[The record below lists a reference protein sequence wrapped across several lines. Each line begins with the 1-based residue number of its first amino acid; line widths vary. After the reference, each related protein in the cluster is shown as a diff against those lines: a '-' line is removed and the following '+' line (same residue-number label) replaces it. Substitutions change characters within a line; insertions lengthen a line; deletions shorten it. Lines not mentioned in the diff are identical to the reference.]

1 MKHSGKYIYVLI
13 QKTKLL
19 RYIARDA
26 LNLIPVMC
34 DISSYELLC
43 VDHDWTSRFCFSVPM
58 STLYINLWW
67 MQNLTMHING
77 CVWWLLM
84 FFYNWR
90 FLLGIFCFVLYVIL
104 IFSYTIQILIS
115 RLVLVLYLEFDLNV
129 LNTYVRTF
137 LCQWFYIPILNL
149 PNRTFEQEG
158 VTCCFCELLLFPFH
172 KEYRHQ
178 VQFMLNWFR

>member
-1 MKHSGKYIYVLI
+1 MEVKKKNVPPSFTVISMVKILKKKVEVKHSGKYINVLI

-19 RYIARDA
+19 SYIAWDA
-26 LNLIPVMC
+26 LKSIPVMC

-84 FFYNWR
+84 FFII
-90 FLLGIFCFVLYVIL
+90 GGFCSEFFVL
-104 IFSYTIQILIS
+104 S
-115 RLVLVLYLEFDLNV
+115 
-129 LNTYVRTF
+129 
-137 LCQWFYIPILNL
+137 CM
-149 PNRTFEQEG
+149 
-158 VTCCFCELLLFPFH
+158 LF
-172 KEYRHQ
+172 
-178 VQFMLNWFR
+178 

>member
-1 MKHSGKYIYVLI
+1 
-13 QKTKLL
+13 
-19 RYIARDA
+19 
-26 LNLIPVMC
+26 
-34 DISSYELLC
+34 
-43 VDHDWTSRFCFSVPM
+43 
-58 STLYINLWW
+58 

-115 RLVLVLYLEFDLNV
+115 RFVLILYLEFDLNV

-137 LCQWFYIPILNL
+137 LCQ
-149 PNRTFEQEG
+149 
-158 VTCCFCELLLFPFH
+158 
-172 KEYRHQ
+172 
-178 VQFMLNWFR
+178 